1 MSSIV
6 ELSKLI
12 EFSSKRII
20 KKDVV
25 EADGF
30 NIALIC
36 LNSGQE
42 ISPHMEGYDAA
53 FYVLDGEG
61 VFTIGSEQIAAEKG
75 SIVMSPKEKLRG
87 IKSLKQMSL
96 LGVREEIKSK

>member
-12 EFSSKRII
+12 EFSSKKII

-25 EADGF
+25 EVDGF

-36 LNSGQE
+36 LDTGQE
-42 ISPHMEGYDAA
+42 IPPHMEGYDAV
-53 FYVLDGEG
+53 FYVLDGDG
-61 VFTIGSEQIAAEKG
+61 VFTIGSEQITAGKG
-75 SIVMSPKEKLRG
+75 SIVISPKEKERG
-87 IKSLKQMSL
+87 IKCLKQMSL
-96 LGVREEIKSK
+96 LGIREELKSK